1 MSIFLKWAGIEGEVS
16 DPSHQG
22 WLDIDDLSW
31 GVQRAIT
38 SAPSTRKDRESANA
52 EITDLTITRRM
63 DKASPSLFMAA
74 CCGKG
79 QELTL
84 HLTKTGSG
92 QGSDVFMAYTLS
104 NALVRH
110 YRIKAR
116 RQGQTRPLEQII
128 VSFEAIEAKY
138 TPYDDDGIAEAP
150 IAVGF
155 DTSTNEKR

>member
-1 MSIFLKWAGIEGEVS
+1 MSIFLKWPGIEGEAT
-16 DPSHQG
+16 DASHRG
-22 WLDIDDLSW
+22 WLDIDNLSW

-38 SAPSTRKDRESANA
+38 SSPSTSKDRESANA

-92 QGSDVFMAYTLS
+92 RGSEVFMAYTLR
-104 NALVRH
+104 NALVSD
-110 YRIKAR
+110 YRMKAR
-116 RQGQTRPLEQII
+116 RQPRTRPREQLVI
-128 VSFEAIEAKY
+128 SFQAIEAKY
-138 TPYDDDGIAEAP
+138 TPYDDDGTAEAP

-155 DTSTNEKR
+155 DTTTNEKA